1 MATKNKQLLA
11 VLKQLNKK
19 IQEDSSLK
27 DSARLALDQMLSLD
41 SNKAADLTAAFEK
54 HSAFW
59 NTIGIEKAAE
69 DADGFLLD
77 EDDGVTSVHIIQEA
91 VASRVNIGLQGAV
104 ESVVLGVLK
113 NNSEECREY
122 LAVVLAS
129 SPLKKETLG
138 ERKMLTEDSLRAIQQ
153 DIAHDKLCRLVSER
167 LDSASPEQLKALVEA
182 QNDESLRQAALTLGF
197 PNDTG
202 QTLFLTFEKWNKEN
216 DLKEAVLASYAKKKI
231 ELYAASL
238 SDGDFATLGNELI
251 QDDQQL
257 EKYINTTI
265 LVLPEGTVPPVKEL
279 TRAKEVLGA
288 RVLQA
293 ELSLTKNLTVDEFN
307 SVKTVS
313 AMSGLLKKSKI
324 SEKLINSAVTE
335 STLPSLQAAL
345 LTNLISTMKVDK
357 SAGLEQ
363 ITHAAN
369 KEGLE
374 NALKSMGV
382 NVGDWIQINQLE
394 GIRQAAIEKLN
405 NFRKDY
411 SATTSEQIGEIDDKN
426 QLLLLAQTGDLTR
439 FREKLKQALPRTNG
453 TEWINDKEM
462 VIFKQNACARA
473 LLLKMGS
480 LDTTLGQ
487 ADKPHSTLLGELT
500 KRPIEEQIALLEDKT
515 KVRVNGISIE
525 VDNNALRHLMTTTE
539 PTTVSYYLPGCDGSV
554 PSSVVEENNRSLL
567 YGQIHNPA
575 LASAMAKKQILI
587 DQDRVDLINQKL
599 AKWFP
604 ENDQVNVV
612 DDFLKNELQFEDD
625 VAKSIQE
632 LTEIQNCISHQD
644 TTRLLNLTINTL
656 KPNTNTNAEA
666 SFLNV
671 LKSLKSCPNIGTK
684 DKLKT
689 VLKAMDSALLDHSNQ
704 NAKTFASQFAQELK
718 NKSVTLDED
727 LVTELTNHL
736 SEEQFTELLDSR
748 RNEILQANLT
758 QTKWDFDYS
767 GIELTKGKWSVSN
780 KEQNARAKRKEEI
793 ESRNQA
799 FTSINTEIEQMKALK
814 EPLVKVLNQFTKNS
828 SVLPKALGSKDE
840 SFNTT
845 EHSSSPAFDA
855 LIQAN
860 STNMAKQFKALQE
873 DQRFTL
879 EVLLRNQNRLDAIKK
894 SLSNITLSTD
904 DKDGGW
910 IKKRAKDEVTQEL
923 EVLKGEIDVCKKAL
937 KKINLIVVDIDRV
950 QAGAKVFSH
959 QESNKNVSYLTDGEL
974 LKTRESLMGR
984 LSASDPIDAL
994 SMSNTQSSKAILVD
1008 MGGVDKKHTLTEIK
1022 SQTEG
1027 TVGVYVKSFNASE
1040 QTRKITADGSLTRSS
1055 GVTIEMLKAPF
1066 SKRGKEDTRPEAI
1079 IPMYMAM
1086 ARDMI
1091 EAHGGLPTKDNPI
1104 TLRGGTPKQME
1115 YLWTALMIS
1124 GESQRMDPKAIRIET
1139 GGFKPSAVSKPVMLL
1154 PYSNIQKYTKESAY
1168 KEIFMNNKELLDR
1181 ERTKTDTVILDAKAV
1196 LKTAKLE
1203 TGYVTAAYKG
1213 QVAEAKTVLEEKKEA
1228 IARQVVQNPMTS
1240 LDGNDS
1246 SLSEL
1251 RPLDSLRRS

>member
-27 DSARLALDQMLSLD
+27 DSARLALDQMLSLN

-138 ERKMLTEDSLRAIQQ
+138 DRNMLTEDSLRAIQQ

-167 LDSASPEQLKALVEA
+167 LDSAAPEHLKALVEA
-182 QNDESLRQAALTLGF
+182 QNDESLRRAALTLGF

-216 DLKEAVLASYAKKKI
+216 DLKEAFLASYAKKKI

-238 SDGDFATLGNELI
+238 SDGDSATLGNELI
-251 QDDQQL
+251 KDDLQL
-257 EKYINTTI
+257 KKYIKTTI
-265 LVLPEGTVPPVKEL
+265 LGLPKETELPVNEL
-279 TRAKEVLGA
+279 ARAKEVLGA

-293 ELSLTKNLTVDEFN
+293 EFSLTKYLTVDVFN
-307 SVKTVS
+307 SVQTVS
-313 AMSGLLKKSKI
+313 KMSDLLKQSKKI
-324 SEKLINSAVTE
+324 SGNLINSVVTE
-335 STLPSLQAAL
+335 STFPSLQAAL

-369 KEGLE
+369 IEDLKH
-374 NALKSMGV
+374 ALKSMGV

-394 GIRQAAIEKLN
+394 GIKQAAIKKLN
-405 NFRKDY
+405 NFRENY
-411 SATTSEQIGEIDDKN
+411 SATTSEQIGGIDDKN
-426 QLLLLAQTGDLTR
+426 QLLLLAQTGDLTQ
-439 FREKLKQALPRTNG
+439 FREKLKQALPETDG
-453 TEWINDKEM
+453 TEWISDKEM
-462 VIFKQNACARA
+462 VIFKQDACARA
-473 LLLKMGS
+473 LLLKMDS

-487 ADKPHSTLLGELT
+487 ADKLHSTLFGELT
-500 KRPIEEQIALLEDKT
+500 KRPIEDQIALLEDKT
-515 KVRVNGISIE
+515 KVRVNGQTIE

-587 DQDRVDLINQKL
+587 YKERVNLINQKL
-599 AKWFP
+599 AEWVP
-604 ENDQVNVV
+604 DNDQVDFV
-612 DDFLKNELQFEDD
+612 DDFLRNELLFEDD

-632 LTEIQNCISHQD
+632 LTQIQNCVSHQVK
-644 TTRLLNLTINTL
+644 TRLLNQIIKNFPSNI
-656 KPNTNTNAEA
+656 KAEN

-671 LKSLKSCPNIGTK
+671 LKSLKSCPEI
-684 DKLKT
+684 DKLEKLQE
-689 VLKAMDSALLDHSNQ
+689 VLKAMDSALLDTSNQ
-704 NAKTFASQFAQELK
+704 NAKTFADQFAVALANKPELVDK
-718 NKSVTLDED
+718 D
-727 LVTELTNHL
+727 LVTELTNHY

-758 QTKWDFDYS
+758 KTNWEFDYS
-767 GIELTKGKWSVSN
+767 GIELTKGKWSVS
-780 KEQNARAKRKEEI
+780 KEEQDARAKRKEEI

-894 SLSNITLSTD
+894 SLSKITLSTH

-937 KKINLIVVDIDRV
+937 KKINLIVADIDRV
-950 QAGAKVFSH
+950 QAGKEVFSH
-959 QESNKNVSYLTDGEL
+959 QESNKDVSYLTDEEL
-974 LKTRESLMGR
+974 LTKRKSLKR
-984 LSASDPIDAL
+984 NPSASDPKDAL

-1008 MGGVDKKHTLTEIK
+1008 MGVDKKHTLTEIK

-1055 GVTIEMLKAPF
+1055 GVTIEMLKAPLNN
-1066 SKRGKEDTRPEAI
+1066 RQQEDKSPEAI

-1213 QVAEAKTVLEEKKEA
+1213 QVAEAKTVLEKKKEA